1 MNGKELIYSSLH
13 SVPLPVASESA
24 SETVPLAMLLDGE
37 AVRLRGTCDEHV
49 RLLAESGKEFPPIL
63 VHLGSMRVIDG
74 MHRLAA
80 AKSRG
85 RATIQVRYFE
95 GSPEDAFVEAVRVNS
110 AHGLPLTLADRK
122 AAAGRILRDRGE
134 WSDRRI
140 AALVGLSPKTV
151 GAIRGRLSEEFPQLT
166 ARTGRDGR
174 VRRLPTGEKAFRA
187 GPATPDGHP
196 GGPPGA
202 APAPTPTHEAERPP
216 ERPPGAE
223 HRRDLPP
230 GGLPVPPQDTPRPRP
245 AGSPQRRSTVDLLRQ
260 DPSLRMTEAG
270 RALLRLLDLHLGRAE
285 DWDRL
290 VEHVPPHRVESVADL
305 AWECARAWAD
315 FAQRVAGQGT
325 KDGGADL

>member
-1 MNGKELIYSSLH
+1 MNGKESMYSSPH
-13 SVPLPVASESA
+13 SVALPVASEPA
-24 SETVPLAMLLDGE
+24 SETVPIAMLLDGE
-37 AVRLRGTCDEHV
+37 AVRLGGTCDDHV
-49 RLLAESGKEFPPIL
+49 RVLAETEKELPPIL

-80 AKSRG
+80 ARSCG

-95 GSPEDAFVEAVRVNS
+95 GSSEDAFVKAVQVNG

-140 AALVGLSPKTV
+140 ASLVGLSPKTV

-174 VRRLPTGEKAFRA
+174 VRRLPSGEKEFRPGTA
-187 GPATPDGHP
+187 AP
-196 GGPPGA
+196 GG
-202 APAPTPTHEAERPP
+202 APQTGSPLVAD
-216 ERPPGAE
+216 
-223 HRRDLPP
+223 HRSDLSP
-230 GGLPVPPQDTPRPRP
+230 GGVPAQYEGPRARP
-245 AGSPQRRSTVDLLRQ
+245 AGSSQRRSTVDLLRQ
-260 DPSLRMTEAG
+260 DPSLRMTETG
-270 RALLRLLDLHLGRAE
+270 RVLLRLLDLHLGRAE

-290 VEHVPPHRVESVADL
+290 AEHVPPHRVESVAGL

-325 KDGGADL
+325 KDGAADR